1 LTRLK
6 SHGDPAL
13 IHLQLL
19 EGSEEETV
27 AMTKWAPFGAFTELE
42 QEMHTLLDHFGGR
55 PWLEG
60 FGWRPDT
67 DIYREDGTLVVEV
80 DLPGIDPAVD
90 LKIHVLNNVLRIEG
104 EKCDS
109 HAVDEADRYL
119 RERRCGSFSRSVILP
134 DGVDAGTVT
143 AVYENGGL
151 TVRIP
156 VPETSPAENDAHE
169 IQIT

>member
-1 LTRLK
+1 VAGSAVSRNGRL
-6 SHGDPAL
+6 
-13 IHLQLL
+13 QR
-19 EGSEEETV
+19 GS
-27 AMTKWAPFGAFTELE
+27 PPLSPCRY
-42 QEMHTLLDHFGGR
+42 R
-55 PWLEG
+55 PSC
-60 FGWRPDT
+60 D
-67 DIYREDGTLVVEV
+67 
-80 DLPGIDPAVD
+80 
-90 LKIHVLNNVLRIEG
+90 

-156 VPETSPAENDAHE
+156 VPDMSPAENDAHE
-169 IQIT
+169 IQIEIAV